1 MSLTCHHDRRNL
13 GDMLNWKRCLR
24 RSLIA
29 AMLFGGG
36 SPVAAE
42 VEPPTSIQVP
52 GRPAE
57 ITWSDAFVLGLV
69 EGITEY
75 LPVSSTGHLILAN
88 RALGLDVE
96 VPLTDGNGEVL
107 MTKGDGG
114 DLEPFTLRKAADGY
128 AIIIQ
133 GGAILA
139 VALLFFR
146 RLTGAAIGG
155 IGLGLGI
162 VGRLVPACRRQ
173 SGRFD
178 PADVRLARNLIV
190 AFLPAAV
197 LGLLLDDWIESH
209 LFGVGPV
216 VGALLA
222 GAVLMLGVEAWR
234 KRRSGEA
241 HSAPEAGPDLPDLS
255 VRQCLV
261 VGFLQCVAMWPGTS
275 RSMMTI
281 VGGYVVGLSP
291 ARAAEFSFLLGF
303 ITLTAAS
310 GYRTLQMG
318 GTMLEALLIGPILFG
333 LLVATVSAA
342 LAVKWLVGYLSRH
355 GLALFAWYRVVVGL
369 VLLAVGF

>member
-1 MSLTCHHDRRNL
+1 MRILSRIFLRAVIGL
-13 GDMLNWKRCLR
+13 ML
-24 RSLIA
+24 SSG
-29 AMLFGGG
+29 FGNGVFG
-36 SPVAAE
+36 QVEALSEPE
-42 VEPPTSIQVP
+42 V
-52 GRPAE
+52 GRPTA
-57 ITWSDAFVLGLV
+57 ITWGDAFVLGMV

-88 RALGLDVE
+88 RWLGLDVDL
-96 VPLTDGNGEVL
+96 PLRGRDGTVL
-107 MTKGDGG
+107 MVAGDGG
-114 DLEPFTLRKAADGY
+114 VAEPFTLRKAADGY

-139 VALLFFR
+139 VALLYFQ
-146 RLTGAAIGG
+146 RLTGAAVGG

-162 VGRLVPACRRQ
+162 AGRVVPAWRERA
-173 SGRFD
+173 GRFD
-178 PADVRLARNLIV
+178 PAKVRLARNLIV

-197 LGLLLDDWIESH
+197 LGLLLDDLIESY

-216 VGALLA
+216 VAALLA

-234 KRRSGEA
+234 KRQSGGAPIEA
-241 HSAPEAGPDLPDLS
+241 DVGPDLPDLN

-310 GYRTLQMG
+310 GYRTMQMG
-318 GTMLEALLIGPILFG
+318 GTLLEALPIGPILFG
-333 LLVATVSAA
+333 ILVATVSAA
-342 LAVKWLVGYLSRH
+342 LAVRWLVGYLSRH
-355 GLALFAWYRVVVGL
+355 GLALFAWYRVVIGL

>member
-1 MSLTCHHDRRNL
+1 MANRSVLLALLWVALAFSGTAVRGATGSLVTEE
-13 GDMLNWKRCLR
+13 
-24 RSLIA
+24 
-29 AMLFGGG
+29 
-36 SPVAAE
+36 AE
-42 VEPPTSIQVP
+42 TSNRP
-52 GRPAE
+52 GV
-57 ITWSDAFVLGLV
+57 ITWSDAFVLGVV

-88 RALGLDVE
+88 RWLGLDADIPLTGRDGTVLMVAGDAGVE
-96 VPLTDGNGEVL
+96 V
-107 MTKGDGG
+107 
-114 DLEPFTLRKAADGY
+114 PFTLRNAADGY

-139 VALLFFR
+139 VALLYFR

-155 IGLGLGI
+155 IGLGMGILGA
-162 VGRLVPACRRQ
+162 VVPGFRERAD
-173 SGRFD
+173 RFD
-178 PADVRLARNLIV
+178 PVGVRLARNLIV

-216 VGALLA
+216 VAALLA

-234 KRRSGEA
+234 KRCRGGGEFGPD
-241 HSAPEAGPDLPDLS
+241 SGPDLPDLS

-281 VGGYVVGLSP
+281 VGGYIVGLSP

-310 GYRTLQMG
+310 GYRTVQMG
-318 GTMLEALLIGPILFG
+318 GTLLEALPVGPILFG
-333 LLVATVSAA
+333 LVVATVSAA
-342 LAVKWLVGYLSRH
+342 LAVRWLVGYLSRH
-355 GLALFAWYRVVVGL
+355 GLALFAWYRVVIGL